1 MDPVIIGCDGCGS
14 RIRVRHPDLPRKRYC
29 PRCRTSL
36 DQPLSKVRA
45 QQSATTTQ
53 SPDSGL
59 LGPAVDASNREQR
72 SVATTF
78 LADVK
83 AIASPNAYAASLLF
97 LTITASLFAEALG
110 SLGADEP
117 GYEYQVPA
125 RTTKSREYP
134 GIGTSQHER
143 MNSHP
148 TFTTVQGE
156 TATPSTPI
164 ELPEDVFAP
173 ASAQPDMGAGRVVHQ
188 CGQVTPAS
196 IPPTPASRGRN
207 PERIKIR
214 DRSGRVMVARLHG
227 EQDGQPR
234 FILPDGQLGI
244 PTRLIPTD
252 EPFRPLTRDEL
263 YELLKEEQFSDFDS
277 FKTTHYLIYFQG
289 KSESSR
295 KFAERSGA
303 LLENLYNGLT
313 ETFRKRGIPI
323 HELEFPLVV
332 VIFESEREFRAHK
345 KVAPDVQA
353 YYEIYTNRIHFY
365 ETSDR
370 DHLAPELATLR
381 RPQTV
386 AHEGTHQILANIG
399 VQPRLG
405 AWPIW
410 LTEGLAE
417 YCAAPVQDKQGNATW
432 NGLGMINA
440 LHMATIR
447 DLEDPHSMQ
456 VKSRHEH
463 TSRTGRDP
471 GKPLLESLIRA
482 DHLSPTDYALAWAL
496 THYLALKRGDD
507 FVKFLIEMGK
517 LPPLEPRTADQQVAA
532 FKKSFGDDLAKL
544 DKQIAGYLVKL
555 ARQKGYDHLPYYA
568 VKFEQPFGN
577 GMVRRAA
584 MVSQSPSMIQ
594 QWIQEVSSPRGAAP
608 SWDVN
613 AHLSRHQALK
623 AAESFMHGY

>member
-1 MDPVIIGCDGCGS
+1 MAD
-14 RIRVRHPDLPRKRYC
+14 
-29 PRCRTSL
+29 
-36 DQPLSKVRA
+36 VRA
-45 QQSATTTQ
+45 
-53 SPDSGL
+53 
-59 LGPAVDASNREQR
+59 
-72 SVATTF
+72 
-78 LADVK
+78 
-83 AIASPNAYAASLLF
+83 IALPNAYAASLLF

-117 GYEYQVPA
+117 GYEYQLRA
-125 RTTKSREYP
+125 HSTKSREHP
-134 GIGTSQHER
+134 GVGSSLDER
-143 MNSHP
+143 KNSRSRLTMVH
-148 TFTTVQGE
+148 GE
-156 TATPSTPI
+156 AAMPFTPI
-164 ELPEDVFAP
+164 DLPEDVFAP
-173 ASAQPDMGAGRVVHQ
+173 APARPVKFAGDLVQQ
-188 CGQVTPAS
+188 CGQETPTS
-196 IPPTPASRGRN
+196 IPPMSTSRDSS

-227 EQDGQPR
+227 EHDGQSR

-252 EPFRPLTRDEL
+252 EPFRPLTQDEL
-263 YELLKEEQFSDFDS
+263 YDLLKRELFSTFES
-277 FKTTHYLIYFQG
+277 FKTAHYLIYFQA

-295 KFAERSGA
+295 MFAERSGA
-303 LLENLYNGLT
+303 LLENLHNGLT
-313 ETFRKRGIPI
+313 ETFRRRGIPI

-332 VIFESEREFRAHK
+332 VIFGSEREFRAHK

-353 YYEIYTNRIHFY
+353 YYEIYTNRIYFY
-365 ETSDR
+365 ETSER
-370 DHLAPELATLR
+370 DHLAPELATLM

-432 NGLGMINA
+432 KGLGMINA

-517 LPPLEPRTADQQVAA
+517 LPPLVPRTADQQVAA

-577 GMVRRAA
+577 GMLRRAA

-613 AHLSRHQALK
+613 AHLSRHHAVK